1 MDFLTLIQEGR
12 DDPARLEQAYRDASA
27 TGQEAAFARALD
39 TAYDTAPDN
48 LLYGAWHHRLAY
60 AGAEDGPASA
70 PPGRSIAWA
79 RAVVLAALNG
89 LIFWQLAWQEVPF
102 VPDTWETPAII
113 LLWAPI
119 TAAFVLIFLVW
130 NDRSRRGRLAL
141 VLTGL
146 VAAALL
152 GRVGYQW
159 IQASHLG
166 DAYLQLLAL
175 HLPILAWAAVGIAV
189 MPRRREGDENRFAFA
204 LKSLDVAVVG
214 GLFAIA
220 GGLFV
225 AITIAL
231 FDMLGITLSD
241 FVMLLLTVGGAGLL
255 PVLVVAVVYDPDK
268 EPVDQSFE
276 DGLSTVVA
284 MLMRLLLPL
293 TMAVLAVY
301 LAFIPFNFREPF
313 ENRDVLI
320 TYTGM
325 LFAVMALLVG
335 ATPATGPRLSVHAQR
350 WLQRG
355 LVVTAALAAL
365 VGVYA
370 LTAIGYRTWQHDWTP
385 NRVAFVGWDI
395 INIALLLALIGR
407 QVKAPRERWLARLH
421 RTVSMGIVSYVLW
434 AGIVILAVPILF
446 HG

>member
-12 DDPARLEQAYRDASA
+12 DDPARLEQAYRGASA
-27 TGQEAAFARALD
+27 SGQEAAFARALD
-39 TAYDTAPDN
+39 TAYATAPDN

-60 AGAEDGPASA
+60 AGVEDGPASA
-70 PPGRSIAWA
+70 SPDRSIAWA

-102 VPDTWETPAII
+102 VPDTWETPAIV

-119 TAAFVLIFLVW
+119 TAAFVLIFLLW

-159 IQASHLG
+159 IEASHLG
-166 DAYLQLLAL
+166 EAYLQLLAL

-231 FDMLGITLSD
+231 FGMLGITLSD
-241 FVMLLLTVGGAGLL
+241 FVMMLLTVGGAGLL

-293 TMAVLAVY
+293 T
-301 LAFIPFNFREPF
+301 
-313 ENRDVLI
+313 
-320 TYTGM
+320 
-325 LFAVMALLVG
+325 LLV
-335 ATPATGPRLSVHAQR
+335 
-350 WLQRG
+350 
-355 LVVTAALAAL
+355 
-365 VGVYA
+365 
-370 LTAIGYRTWQHDWTP
+370 
-385 NRVAFVGWDI
+385 
-395 INIALLLALIGR
+395 
-407 QVKAPRERWLARLH
+407 
-421 RTVSMGIVSYVLW
+421 
-434 AGIVILAVPILF
+434 
-446 HG
+446 